1 MHSAG
6 TVLKGVLKHDTNHGS
21 MNTTIV
27 NCSFFFFYI
36 SNMLFKYYK
45 ISIYPDKPV
54 TVNT

>member
-27 NCSFFFFYI
+27 NCSFFFYI
-36 SNMLFKYYK
+36 SNTLFKYYK